1 MNVVPNE
8 PLPEETIDL
17 RVWVRTLWGHRW
29 ILAVSVLA
37 GGIAGWAVS
46 AAATSVYV
54 ASVISDCRAIEVGTN
69 LTSIFERS

>member
-46 AAATSVYV
+46 ASTTSVYV
-54 ASVISDCRAIEVGTN
+54 ASVRLVAEGGGPEHASLPR
-69 LTSIFERS
+69 L

>member
-37 GGIAGWAVS
+37 GGSAGDGAHQTDES
-46 AAATSVYV
+46 P
-54 ASVISDCRAIEVGTN
+54 G
-69 LTSIFERS
+69 RSEHRRGHR

>member
-8 PLPEETIDL
+8 PLSEEPIDL

-46 AAATSVYV
+46 ASTTSARWGPER
-54 ASVISDCRAIEVGTN
+54 ASLPR
-69 LTSIFERS
+69 L